1 MSETLRASMPGGKRP
16 KRKDMAERK
25 GKGRGKG
32 EGGEEAPSLAPPPPS
47 SPPRPR
53 TRTLRYSEWRGNS
66 AGRPVDI
73 SWRSRGRPICL
84 PSSTSPPPSL
94 SLLPSPHSNAT
105 AYISSSS
112 SAAACPRRRDD
123 GDRHTRPP
131 GAAAEGVGARGL
143 GPVHSNGSSLSAG
156 VRAATLTRKRN
167 GRSRSAVSASGTRG
181 KPVVNKNNEGKEM
194 KANGFVN
201 FMPKLSSL

>member
-84 PSSTSPPPSL
+84 PSSTSPPPFPL
-94 SLLPSPHSNAT
+94 STPLPPLERHGLYILLLLRCCLPSTPGRWGQAHPPSR
-105 AYISSSS
+105 SRRRGSR
-112 SAAACPRRRDD
+112 CPRIRSGALERIKPVCGGSG
-123 GDRHTRPP
+123 GDADPETERKKSF
-131 GAAAEGVGARGL
+131 G
-143 GPVHSNGSSLSAG
+143 G
-156 VRAATLTRKRN
+156 VRV
-167 GRSRSAVSASGTRG
+167 GDSW
-181 KPVVNKNNEGKEM
+181 
-194 KANGFVN
+194 
-201 FMPKLSSL
+201 